1 MSIVIVG
8 GNERMERQYVD
19 ICQKYKHKVK
29 TFIKPVAR
37 LKNKIG
43 EPDLMIFFT
52 NCMSHKM
59 VHCALDEIKGMD
71 TRVERVQSASVAS
84 LKKILEKYAAAAVYP
99 FYYPH
104 RLLYLLCFPLQKSQ

>member
-1 MSIVIVG
+1 MLSKKTVRDL
-8 GNERMERQYVD
+8 ERLEFEVQKEKGSNIPDFETYRKLRHSEVTD
-19 ICQKYKHKVK
+19 IFYREE
-29 TFIKPVAR
+29 PVAR

-84 LKKILEKYAAAAVYP
+84 LKKILEKYADAA
-99 FYYPH
+99 
-104 RLLYLLCFPLQKSQ
+104 

>member
-71 TRVERVQSASVAS
+71 MTADEWVWCVKEIMI
-84 LKKILEKYAAAAVYP
+84 KIN
-99 FYYPH
+99 
-104 RLLYLLCFPLQKSQ
+104 

>member
-59 VHCALDEIKGMD
+59 VHCALDEIKGMN

-84 LKKILEKYAAAAVYP
+84 LKKILEKYADAA
-99 FYYPH
+99 
-104 RLLYLLCFPLQKSQ
+104 

>member
-43 EPDLMIFFT
+43 EPDLIHGSPFNLFLFT
-52 NCMSHKM
+52 YFQAKCLSH
-59 VHCALDEIKGMD
+59 HSGILLLCGMD
-71 TRVERVQSASVAS
+71 SSTPQRR
-84 LKKILEKYAAAAVYP
+84 
-99 FYYPH
+99 
-104 RLLYLLCFPLQKSQ
+104 C